1 MTLDSEDRSILH
13 ASERASRYRPVEKE
27 RPNALI
33 DPLDVSDGASSP
45 KRGSHRRRR
54 MAAEWGISFTVSTIS
69 GRFFFGGEAAS
80 GRRSPRDRAAST
92 DSSPLLVDYI
102 IRPGRPVVEAYMH
115 VDLCQFLFFSAG
127 ADPAVHLD
135 SFISPGCS
143 CSMVLATPQRRHLT

>member
-69 GRFFFGGEAAS
+69 GRFFFGGK
-80 GRRSPRDRAAST
+80 RRVVGDRREIERPRQTA
-92 DSSPLLVDYI
+92 PLLVDYI

-127 ADPAVHLD
+127 SDPAVHLD